1 MDFID
6 NPPQEKVLSNH
17 FGEQYLF
24 SINGD
29 LFTNNSARTTYQSIF
44 NENLWN
50 EETYHIIAG
59 TDSGLLIEY
68 IVEHGIPDNSCY
80 LFIELPQYIEMIRPQ
95 LDEQWQ
101 EKLKFCTPQE
111 WANDFDKNA
120 STGYFYNDKVLLH
133 YSAAVCLG
141 HNELYHQMRL
151 SVDYVFKNK
160 QYENTVAFGNHD
172 FIKAQLLNV
181 VHNRNSSQL
190 LSGAFEGKTCVILG
204 GGPSLDIHL
213 EWVSNNK
220 DNLIIIAV
228 SRISKKL
235 QDYGL
240 VPHIV
245 CAIDPQQVSFEVS
258 REIFNYPKEV
268 LFLNGYHVIPQ
279 LVSQWGGKSVYYG
292 DRVPWES
299 KLNAKKHFHEGPT
312 VVNAA
317 LIAAVD
323 MGFKQ
328 ILLTGTDLAYG
339 NDGKT
344 HATGSFEANREIEIS
359 RDSQWLET
367 YSGDMAETI
376 VPLILTGKYLSKH
389 ASYAKEHGCNVYNL
403 SPNAL
408 KIDHI
413 EYRAAESFKLIKL
426 DEYTASAIERL
437 VPDSSLAS
445 QKASM
450 AVLTKEFTTVK
461 KDLAQIKALA
471 NEAIIATHKAF
482 SLKSSE
488 KQKANNR
495 LKIEKVERKLSN
507 KYSYLNTILKT
518 LAFKGFAKILMGGPA
533 KDLDEQAL
541 SDRNVTYYRSY
552 ELAVKLMMKLMEPAA
567 HRLALYSNT
576 CSQKPDIKRLCDY
589 WIYNRESG
597 CGAVFKSQQE
607 AVGTVFTEAE
617 CVLFDEIV
625 EKQKVYQEDIDST
638 YRQLTFTLDGVVNK
652 IRQLFRNKDKLGLEK
667 VIVFLQIS
675 KEEEQLVNEHVA
687 LATGYFNILNENF
700 EIAYEYLQSVSSSL
714 SNNEDIE
721 QLIYLMIRLEK
732 FDEAEDRLAVLCNS
746 STRLKRT
753 YGQVLAKNG
762 KTDQAIEAYSSYLET
777 FNTQSSVWCEL
788 AQLFITCGVIESA
801 KMAYEFVLSIEPN
814 HEIAK
819 RSIEQINDHLTS
831 QSS

>member
-1 MDFID
+1 MDVID
-6 NPPQEKVLSNH
+6 NPPQEKVLSNQY
-17 FGEQYLF
+17 GEQYLF

-29 LFTNNSARTTYQSIF
+29 LFSKNSASMTYQSIF

-68 IVEHGIPDNSCY
+68 IVNHGIPDNSCY
-80 LFIELPQYIEMIRPQ
+80 LFIELPEYIEMIRPQ

-101 EKLKFCTPQE
+101 DKLKFCTPQE
-111 WANDFDKNA
+111 WAVDFDKNYSA
-120 STGYFYNDKVLLH
+120 AYFYNDNVLLH

-141 HNELYHQMRL
+141 RNERYHRMRL

-160 QYENTVAFGNHD
+160 QYENNVAFGNRD
-172 FIKAQLLNV
+172 FINAQLLNV
-181 VHNRNSSQL
+181 VHNNNSSQL

-204 GGPSLDIHL
+204 GGPSLDTHL

-220 DNLIIIAV
+220 ENLIIIAV

-235 QDYGL
+235 QGYGL

-245 CAIDPQQVSFEVS
+245 CAIDPQQISFDVSKEMY
-258 REIFNYPKEV
+258 NYPKEV
-268 LFLNGYHVIPQ
+268 LLLNGYHVIPK

-292 DRVPWES
+292 DRLPWES
-299 KLNAKKHFHEGPT
+299 ELNAKKHFHEGPT

-344 HATGSFEANREIEIS
+344 HATGSFEASREIEIS

-389 ASYAKEHGCNVYNL
+389 AKYAEENGSCVYNL

-413 EYRAAESFKLIKL
+413 QYREAESFELEKL
-426 DEYTASAIERL
+426 DEITATAIDRL
-437 VPDSSLAS
+437 VPENTLETT
-445 QKASM
+445 KI
-450 AVLTKEFTTVK
+450 AVTALTKEFVSVK

-471 NEAIIATHKAF
+471 NEAIVATHKAF
-482 SLKSSE
+482 SSSSSE
-488 KQKANNR
+488 KQKANNC
-495 LKIEKVERKLSN
+495 LKIDKVERKLTK
-507 KYSYLNTILKT
+507 KYAYLNTILKT
-518 LAFKGFAKILMGGPA
+518 LAFKGFAKILMGGAA

-541 SDRNVTYYRSY
+541 SARNITYYRSY
-552 ELAVKLMMKLMEPAA
+552 ELAVKLMSDLLEPASQ
-567 HRLALYSNT
+567 RLALLSHSCTN
-576 CSQKPDIKRLCDY
+576 KPDIAKLCDY
-589 WIYNRESG
+589 WIENQESG
-597 CGAVFKSQQE
+597 CGTIYKSQQE
-607 AVGTVFTEAE
+607 INGIVFNEDDTL
-617 CVLFDEIV
+617 LFSVIV
-625 EKQKVYQEDIDST
+625 EKQKAYQKGIDHAYS
-638 YRQLTFTLDGVVNK
+638 QITFTLDGVAIK
-652 IRQLFRNKDKLGLEK
+652 IRQQFRNKDAMGLGKIIE
-667 VIVFLQIS
+667 FLQAS
-675 KEEEQLVNEHVA
+675 GKEEQSVKDHVA
-687 LATGYFNILNENF
+687 LAVGYLNILKESF
-700 EIAYEYLQSVSSSL
+700 DVAYESLLSVSSSFI
-714 SNNEDIE
+714 STEDAE
-721 QLIYLMIRLEK
+721 QLVYLMVRLEK
-732 FDEAEDRLAVLCNS
+732 FEEAEERLAILCDS

-753 YGQVLAKNG
+753 YGQVLAQNG
-762 KTDQAIEAYSSYLET
+762 KNEQAIEAYSSFLET
-777 FNTQSSVWCEL
+777 FNTQSSAWCEL

-819 RSIEQINDHLTS
+819 RSIAQINDHLAS
-831 QSS
+831 QST